1 MGGMRR
7 GNLWHLFGQADKQ
20 GLKVN
25 VMKSVRNDSWGHFD
39 LGEWF
44 NTFGPLGALKCI
56 RDRQNLSYNFDLWE
70 KHTIENT
77 QSKLGMSTI
86 FEIRD
91 HSTCAKST

>member
-1 MGGMRR
+1 MGEMRKAESKL

-25 VMKSVRNDSWGHFD
+25 LIKSVRNHSWGHFD
-39 LGEWF
+39 LGKWF
-44 NTFGPLGALKCI
+44 NMFGPLGALKCI

-77 QSKLGMSTI
+77 QRNWDCQKYS
-86 FEIRD
+86 R
-91 HSTCAKST
+91 